1 MPLQFLT
8 MILRTIF
15 LASFGI
21 LVSYQIKAE
30 VAPGKKPAY
39 LTVVAKPGQGVYGLL
54 REYCLLDNS
63 ENLDLFYKINNIEKN
78 SELIKNRKYK
88 LPIKV
93 HAFDGRSIRS
103 SIGITDYNQ
112 AKRIEQYNELLLHA
126 EIKKQFFKKDK
137 EIWVPI
143 LLDNINTKNL
153 YSNVVNKSP
162 VKTVKAISR
171 PDPDNRKTYLVASLG
186 SPGPELIAERK
197 LSSDEINELEFN
209 TSKSSKKSSKSFTAK
224 TKNVALFGNRHKAV
238 NIHSDQLEDQVFYIV
253 PGHGGPDPGAI
264 AKNVDGQYTICEDEY
279 AYDVSL
285 RLAKNLMEKGA
296 QVYIIVQD
304 DNDGIRDDKYLDCD
318 CDEKSMG
325 GHTIPINQKK
335 RLKQGISKVNKL
347 HDKYRKKGITKQWMV
362 SLHIDAQS
370 EESRQDVYFYYQSE
384 SEISKNKAID
394 IQKVFEE
401 KYQMYRKT
409 KEYNGTV
416 TSRPLYVVRHSKPEP
431 IFVELANI
439 HNPEDRKRILIPK
452 NRQLLAD
459 WITEGFL
466 K

>member
-1 MPLQFLT
+1 MV
-8 MILRTIF
+8 LRTY
-15 LASFGI
+15 LLTGI
-21 LVSYQIKAE
+21 YFCISLQLNAE
-30 VAPGKKPAY
+30 DSPGKRPNY
-39 LTVVAKPGQGVYGLL
+39 LTITAKSGQGVYGLL
-54 REYCLLDNS
+54 RYKLLDNS
-63 ENLDLFYKINNIEKN
+63 DNLALFYKINKIEKN
-78 SELIKNRKYK
+78 AELIKNRQYK
-88 LPIKV
+88 LPITV
-93 HAFDGRSIRS
+93 HSYDGKSIRS
-103 SIGITDYNQ
+103 SIGISDYNK
-112 AKRIEQYNELLLHA
+112 AKRIEQYNEFLQSSN
-126 EIKKQFFKKDK
+126 IKKEFFKTDK
-137 EIWVPI
+137 KIWVPVLI
-143 LLDNINTKNL
+143 DSKNSEHL
-153 YSNVVNKSP
+153 YSNVVNSKP
-162 VKTVKAISR
+162 AKAINALSR
-171 PDPDNRKTYLVASLG
+171 GETDNRKTFLVASVGSLG
-186 SPGPELIAERK
+186 PDLVADRK
-197 LSSDEINELEFN
+197 LTDVEISELE
-209 TSKSSKKSSKSFTAK
+209 TKSAKKSSSKSSKSFAAK
-224 TKNVALFGNRHKAV
+224 TKNVSLFGSRYENV
-238 NIHSDQLEDQVFYIV
+238 TISSNELEDQVFYIV

-304 DNDGIRDDKYLDCD
+304 ENDGIRDERYLDCD
-318 CDEKSMG
+318 CDEKAIG
-325 GHTIPINQKK
+325 GHTIPLNQKK
-335 RLKQGISKVNKL
+335 RLKQGISKVNRL
-347 HDKYRKKGITKQWMV
+347 HDKYKKKGISKQWMI

-370 EESRQDVYFYYQSE
+370 EQNRQDVFFYYQSE

-439 HNPEDRKRILIPK
+439 HNHQDRQRILIPK